1 MNIHTIRYS
10 DIKSDNEYFNKLDIK
25 IWNRKNIIKLIKK
38 SFPEYLDY
46 YKKIILLKTR
56 ENFVKYLILKKHGG
70 LFINY
75 NILDNLNNYEY
86 LKIHEI
92 FTLEDSMIFYKN
104 KNNLEIINN
113 YLDAYELLLN
123 DDIVYIKNKNNSFI
137 NYLINNWNLEK
148 IPENEYDN
156 KYQFGNLYLTNQF
169 IDFFEEINMYIYKNK
184 IYKSLWYNEN
194 TILNKYE
201 NDIIKIQIKNVF
213 FSNIYINK
221 TYPNIP
227 ILKNPEC
234 LLKEWDYLYKLVKYT
249 VSFIIIICIYYLDT
263 FTFFVVLTFL
273 SSLQL
278 VIKYLIINSFDYTQ
292 NKYIYDN
299 ITFFDPNNFSIFEK
313 IKKDWKIIA
322 EEAKKVLKEAPKLDI
337 HRDKDLWVHSDNF
350 FNVISKKYGWIKS
363 FSNKENNDS
372 YCNKDWLNYGIIFN
386 GKFFKENK
394 KYCPK
399 TYKLL
404 KKIKEH
410 INICGF
416 SYMKSGCCLTPH
428 EDFTGLE
435 TNSLAFHLGLDIPEP
450 NNTCRLYVKNKIGK
464 FCYNTE
470 KNGKVIIFDSQNTHC
485 AYNQSDKDRLIL
497 YIDFKII

>member
-10 DIKSDNEYFNKLDIK
+10 DIKSENEYLNKLDIK

-46 YKKIILLKTR
+46 YKKIILLKTK
-56 ENFVKYLILKKHGG
+56 ENFIKYLILKRYGG

-113 YLDAYELLLN
+113 YLDASELLLN
-123 DDIVYIKNKNNSFI
+123 DDIIYIKNKNNSFI

-184 IYKSLWYNEN
+184 IYKSLWYDEN

-201 NDIIKIQIKNVF
+201 NDIIKIQIKNTF

-227 ILKNPEC
+227 ILRNPEC

-263 FTFFVVLTFL
+263 FTFFVVLTLL

-278 VIKYLIINSFDYTQ
+278 VIKYLIINSLNYTQ

-299 ITFFDPNNFSIFEK
+299 ITYFDPKNFNIFEK
-313 IKKDWKIIA
+313 IKKNWKIIA
-322 EEAKKVLKEAPKLDI
+322 EEAKNVLKEAPKLDI
-337 HRDKDLWVHSDNF
+337 HTNKENF
-350 FNVISKKYGWIKS
+350 RTKEFFEKLNKKYGWFTS
-363 FSNKENNDS
+363 FGEYNSGND
-372 YCNKDWLNYGIIFN
+372 NWLTYGIRYYDTY
-386 GKFFKENK
+386 FKKNK
-394 KYCPK
+394 KKCPK
-399 TYKLL
+399 TVKLL
-404 KKIKEH
+404 DEIKNH

-416 SYMKSGCCLTPH
+416 SYMKPGCCLTPH
-428 EDFTGLE
+428 EDYTGLA
-435 TNSLAFHLGLDIPEP
+435 TNSLVFHLGLDVPKP
-450 NNTCRLYVKNKIGK
+450 KNSCKLYVKNNNGK
-464 FCYNTE
+464 FLYNTE
-470 KNGKVIIFDSQNTHC
+470 KNGKAIIFDSQNTHC
-485 AYNQSDKDRLIL
+485 AFNQSDEDRLIL
-497 YIDFKII
+497 YIDFKIK